1 MIALIQRVSEASV
14 SIDSKK
20 TASITTGLVALI
32 GVEKSDTAETALLL
46 ADKILTYRVFPDE
59 AGKMNLDVKM
69 SGGQIL
75 LVPQFTL
82 VADTRKGR
90 CPGFSSGASPDQGR
104 DLFEKLVNDVS
115 ATGIEFGTGTFGAD
129 MQVALINDGPVT
141 FWLQVG

>member
-90 CPGFSSGASPDQGR
+90 RPGFSSGASPDQGR
-104 DLFEKLVNDVS
+104 DLFDKLVNDVS